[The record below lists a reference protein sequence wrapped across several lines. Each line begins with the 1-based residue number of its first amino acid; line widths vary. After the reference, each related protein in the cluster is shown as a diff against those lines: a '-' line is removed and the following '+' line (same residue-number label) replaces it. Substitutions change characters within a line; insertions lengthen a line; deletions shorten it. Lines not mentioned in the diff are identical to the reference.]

1 VPQPIRRQLARLQ
14 RIQESQ
20 QQEIGDNLR
29 RIQQLQARVAV
40 IDTVE
45 QRRQAWAV
53 EDVVRA
59 AMLALGVAAA
69 EALMER
75 KLQSRLGQFQQF
87 QDRIDPDTPTE
98 PIPTLVLLASGEG
111 G

>member
-1 VPQPIRRQLARLQ
+1 
-14 RIQESQ
+14 
-20 QQEIGDNLR
+20 
-29 RIQQLQARVAV
+29 VA

-59 AMLALGVAAA
+59 VMLALGVAAA
-69 EALMER
+69 EALMEL
-75 KLQSRLGQFQQF
+75 KLQSRLGRF